1 MSVSTKKSLL
11 GFFGGFV
18 CLRES
23 VSSAARET
31 PCNFCLETRDGEKS
45 RGGGKRQLR
54 KKRRR
59 RVPLFSSSFSKDRKC
74 ADKCLA
80 EEKSKELGSPIFRSS
95 SVSFFLSR
103 VSGKTDWAQQRRH
116 PLPPPPFV
124 VCPNARS
131 IDFFGEKRSGRSNL
145 GYQKEIPFLSKGGK
159 NLCTDPGRNFQRKKS
174 RKRTKEEKKRK
185 LDYSVGRRHMIK
197 GRGKITGPQPRL
209 LTREQKSGIVM

>member
-1 MSVSTKKSLL
+1 M
-11 GFFGGFV
+11 
-18 CLRES
+18 
-23 VSSAARET
+23 
-31 PCNFCLETRDGEKS
+31 
-45 RGGGKRQLR
+45 R

-59 RVPLFSSSFSKDRKC
+59 RVPLFSPSFSKDRKC
-74 ADKCLA
+74 ADKCFA

-95 SVSFFLSR
+95 SSSSVLFFLSR

-131 IDFFGEKRSGRSNL
+131 IEFFGEK
-145 GYQKEIPFLSKGGK
+145 KERKVKSWISKGNSLFFEGGT
-159 NLCTDPGRNFQRKKS
+159 NLWTDPGRNFQRKKS

-197 GRGKITGPQPRL
+197 GRGKITGPQPRP
-209 LTREQKSGIVM
+209 LTREQKSGIIM